1 MPSRDA
7 VRRAERALESG
18 EKGIRDEVGFSAIHD
33 AYANRFF
40 PGTSVQ
46 HTRLRYALFVPWIY
60 RRLIARGVKQSLE
73 RELAREEVALVG
85 RLSSEEKLGVIART
99 IYPRP
104 AKLPPSVIYWSAL
117 GTWGLLRHD
126 EGGVSPSRATVHR
139 RIEAQAG
146 AARKRASM
154 EFEAEEPY
162 DPFYALPAPPEG
174 WEDNDSSLSFTL
186 EQEELEYMTEK
197 LRAVKKPGGSAA
209 ALLSLLVDARVVPD
223 SMYSSEVTRLA
234 DPDDRRALRQA
245 RCAAAMGAVGRAI
258 YAAIVE
264 GVCETEDGRDSVGN
278 MHREHLLNEILPK
291 YREQAL
297 KIDLEELQSDVPR
310 IADALLVVLRETR
323 RWLQGSMTDVMPLR
337 DCYAASEHRR
347 KGDRARLPFTGLAR
361 DRRHEWQP
369 GDMTLATPLHYR
381 WPITRQ
387 FLTDLR

>member
-7 VRRAERALESG
+7 IRRAERALESG
-18 EKGIRDEVGFSAIHD
+18 EKGVRDEVGFSAIHD

-60 RRLIARGVKQSLE
+60 HRLIARGVKQSLE

-85 RLSSEEKLGVIART
+85 RLSSKEKLGVIART

-117 GTWGLLRHD
+117 GTWGLLRRD
-126 EGGVSPSRATVHR
+126 EGGDIPSRAMMHR
-139 RIEAQAG
+139 RVEARAG
-146 AARKRASM
+146 AARKRASA
-154 EFEAEEPY
+154 EFEVEEPY
-162 DPFYALPAPPEG
+162 DPFYTLPAPPKG
-174 WEDNDSSLSFTL
+174 WEDNDSPLNFIL
-186 EQEELEYMTEK
+186 KQEELEYMTEK
-197 LRAVKKPGGSAA
+197 LRAVKKPGSSAA
-209 ALLSLLVDARVVPD
+209 SLLSLLVDARIVPNT
-223 SMYSSEVTRLA
+223 MYSSEVMRLA

-258 YAAIVE
+258 YAAILE
-264 GVCETEDGRDSVGN
+264 RVCETEDGRDSVGD
-278 MHREHLLNEILPK
+278 MHREHLWDEILPK
-291 YREQAL
+291 NRERAL
-297 KIDLEELQSDVPR
+297 QIDLEELQSDVPR
-310 IADALLVVLRETR
+310 MAAPLLLVLGETR
-323 RWLQGSMTDVMPLR
+323 RWLQGTMTDVALLR
-337 DCYAASEHRR
+337 ACYAASEHHR
-347 KGDRARLPFTGLAR
+347 KGDRARLPSTGLAR

-369 GDMTLATPLHYR
+369 EDMTLATPLHYR